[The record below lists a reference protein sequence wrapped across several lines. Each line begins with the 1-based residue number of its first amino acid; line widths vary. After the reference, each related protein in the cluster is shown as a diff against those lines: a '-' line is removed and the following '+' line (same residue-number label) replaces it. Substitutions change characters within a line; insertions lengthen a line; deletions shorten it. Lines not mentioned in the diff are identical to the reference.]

1 MKYKVWC
8 MKLRR
13 RIIVKAFAVLLL
25 LLLQIYSWLSP
36 SYFQI
41 PQAYAADMAR
51 LEWGVETGV
60 TTSWTTVNLSNTFSS
75 PIVSATALYSY
86 TLGGTGDE
94 CSIEAEVQSVTST
107 SFQVRMGVPPHS
119 SASSCTAD
127 PSSIEVH
134 WLVAENTGTTTDT
147 TLPGTSIQ
155 VQAGSFST
163 TNLDGAGDWTDTTGN
178 VTIYPTFSAPI
189 TLSQRVS
196 WNATNWATAA
206 SFRTGNRADYLRAGD
221 GTVHVSFMDGGMSAS
236 SMTSSDTLH
245 YIIHD
250 GNENGTVSGDYG
262 SYVQSLLSS
271 DSILGLQNS
280 ASGYSMGTLSGFSSA
295 PAIALADS
303 IEEDG
308 GDGHWWVT
316 KSLSTT
322 DWLGW
327 AIEDQESDNERS
339 HTTEVEGGIVF
350 ETSGAYP
357 EATFTQN
364 RYRWYVDN
372 DSTNPVGAWG
382 NPDLAENTAITI
394 TPSGNDP
401 PNETQE
407 LRLRV
412 NLTVNTGGMPVG
424 MQQFTLQYKEGTD
437 GSCTTGSW
445 TDVGAAATWEYATS
459 SVTDGADITGVLTG
473 TDRDQ
478 EYAKS
483 EPTQINHNLGRVNED
498 IEYDFHIIGTNIS
511 SATQYSFRLI
521 EADDT
526 VLDGYTNCPTLTTEP
541 GPTDLMRH
549 GRYYA
554 DEVKGGFFWAK

>member
-1 MKYKVWC
+1 MI
-8 MKLRR
+8 LP
-13 RIIVKAFAVLLL
+13 I
-25 LLLQIYSWLSP
+25 P
-36 SYFQI
+36 S
-41 PQAYAADMAR
+41 D
-51 LEWGVETGV
+51 
-60 TTSWTTVNLSNTFSS
+60 
-75 PIVSATALYSY
+75 
-86 TLGGTGDE
+86 
-94 CSIEAEVQSVTST
+94 
-107 SFQVRMGVPPHS
+107 
-119 SASSCTAD
+119 
-127 PSSIEVH
+127 
-134 WLVAENTGTTTDT
+134 
-147 TLPGTSIQ
+147 
-155 VQAGSFST
+155 
-163 TNLDGAGDWTDTTGN
+163 
-178 VTIYPTFSAPI
+178 
-189 TLSQRVS
+189 
-196 WNATNWATAA
+196 
-206 SFRTGNRADYLRAGD
+206 
-221 GTVHVSFMDGGMSAS
+221 
-236 SMTSSDTLH
+236 
-245 YIIHD
+245 
-250 GNENGTVSGDYG
+250 
-262 SYVQSLLSS
+262 
-271 DSILGLQNS
+271 
-280 ASGYSMGTLSGFSSA
+280 
-295 PAIALADS
+295 
-303 IEEDG
+303 
-308 GDGHWWVT
+308 
-316 KSLSTT
+316 
-322 DWLGW
+322 
-327 AIEDQESDNERS
+327 
-339 HTTEVEGGIVF
+339 
-350 ETSGAYP
+350 
-357 EATFTQN
+357 
-364 RYRWYVDN
+364 
-372 DSTNPVGAWG
+372 AWG